1 MLALFH
7 DKKCCNCFNFVSYIL
22 CDFIVLGLVL
32 SWERIEHVLDEQV
45 DFTSVSREAYPR
57 KSHVRSTCSKL
68 KSRARLSVS
77 QVSREKSQPLRYPQS
92 SLPKG
97 F

>member
-7 DKKCCNCFNFVSYIL
+7 DKKCCNCFNFVPYIL

-45 DFTSVSREAYPR
+45 DFTSVLQEAYP
-57 KSHVRSTCSKL
+57 
-68 KSRARLSVS
+68 
-77 QVSREKSQPLRYPQS
+77 
-92 SLPKG
+92 
-97 F
+97 